1 MVRHTPLC
9 TSFGAEIHG
18 IDLPRITAPQFH
30 LVYALWK
37 RHHVVLFR
45 GQRLADGEFDRF
57 AARFGEI
64 EAGAAA
70 AHPDTEWHAAGAHL
84 DRPPFAQL
92 MHAPEQPGRAGLWF
106 ASLSAAL
113 RSMPAD
119 LASRLRRL
127 AMRHAGSLAM
137 AEPIAFGR
145 VASDDPVQVTG
156 SVHPVVVVQPESGE
170 PTLYLGSRR
179 HSWFAG
185 LAPDES
191 ERLLNIVWSYATAP
205 AVTLH
210 HAWQPGDV
218 LLWNNLTTLH
228 RHDPSPPTA
237 ARRPRHAQ
245 VAGRYVL
252 TSPIQQEAA

>member
-1 MVRHTPLC
+1 MVRHTLLC
-9 TSFGAEIHG
+9 TSFGAQVHG
-18 IDLPRITAPQFH
+18 IDLARITAPQFH
-30 LVYALWK
+30 RIYALWK
-37 RHHVVLFR
+37 QHQVLLFR
-45 GQRLADGEFDRF
+45 GQRLDDSQFDGL

-70 AHPDTEWHAAGAHL
+70 AHGETEWHAAGAHL

-92 MHAPEQPGRAGLWF
+92 MHAPETPGCAGIWF

-127 AMRHAGSLAM
+127 AMRHAGSLSM
-137 AEPIAFGR
+137 AEPIAFRR
-145 VASDDPVQVTG
+145 VANDDPVQVTG
-156 SVHPVVVVQPESGE
+156 SVHPVIVVQPESGE
-170 PTLYLGSRR
+170 QTLYLGNRR
-179 HSWFAG
+179 RSWFAG

-210 HAWQPGDV
+210 HAWESGDV

-228 RHDPSPPTA
+228 RHDRPAAAP
-237 ARRPRHAQ
+237 ARRPWHAQ
-245 VAGRYVL
+245 VRGRYVL

>member
-9 TSFGAEIHG
+9 ASFGAEIHG
-18 IDLPRITAPQFH
+18 IDLARITAPQFH

-37 RHHVVLFR
+37 RHHLLLFR
-45 GQRLADGEFDRF
+45 GQRMADRQFDGLC
-57 AARFGEI
+57 ARFGEVEAG
-64 EAGAAA
+64 EAGAHAE
-70 AHPDTEWHAAGAHL
+70 TEWHAAGAHL
-84 DRPPFAQL
+84 DRPPFAQML
-92 MHAPEQPGRAGLWF
+92 HAPETPGSAGVWF

-113 RSMPAD
+113 HSMPES

-127 AMRHAGSLAM
+127 AMRHAGRLAM

-145 VASDDPVQVTG
+145 VANDDPVQVTG
-156 SVHPVVVVQPESGE
+156 SVHPVIVVQPESGQQ
-170 PTLYLGSRR
+170 TLYLGNRGR
-179 HSWFAG
+179 SWFAG

-210 HAWQPGDV
+210 HAWQAGDL

-228 RHDPSPPTA
+228 RHDPPSRSSA
-237 ARRPRHAQ
+237 CRPWQAQ
-245 VAGRYVL
+245 VRGRYVL

>member
-9 TSFGAEIHG
+9 PSFGAEIHG
-18 IDLPRITAPQFH
+18 IDLPRVTPPQFH
-30 LVYALWK
+30 LLYALWK
-37 RHHVVLFR
+37 RHHVLLFR

-57 AARFGEI
+57 AALFGEV
-64 EAGAAA
+64 EAGACDPGGA
-70 AHPDTEWHAAGAHL
+70 EWQAAGAHL
-84 DRPPFAQL
+84 DQPPFAQL
-92 MHAPEQPGRAGLWF
+92 VHAEEQPSCTGIWF
-106 ASLSAAL
+106 ASLAAAL
-113 RSMPAD
+113 HSMPVE

-127 AMRHAGSLAM
+127 AMRHAGRLAM
-137 AEPIAFGR
+137 AEPIAFRR
-145 VASDDPVQVTG
+145 VANDDPVQVTG
-156 SVHPVVVVQPESGE
+156 SVHPVVIVQPETGE
-170 PTLYLGSRR
+170 HTLFLGSRR
-179 HSWFAG
+179 GSWFAG

-228 RHDPSPPTA
+228 RHDPPAQP
-237 ARRPRHAQ
+237 ARRLRLAQ
-245 VAGRYVL
+245 VGGRYTL

>member
-9 TSFGAEIHG
+9 ASFGAEIHG
-18 IDLPRITAPQFH
+18 IDLARITAPQFH
-30 LVYALWK
+30 LLYALWK
-37 RHHVVLFR
+37 RHHVILFR

-64 EAGAAA
+64 EAQAESERA
-70 AHPDTEWHAAGAHL
+70 DTEWHAAGAYL
-84 DRPPFAQL
+84 ERPPFAHL
-92 MHAPEQPGRAGLWF
+92 MHAPQQAACTGLWL

-113 RSMPAD
+113 RSMPTD

-145 VASDDPVQVTG
+145 VANDGPVHVTG
-156 SVHPVVVVQPESGE
+156 SVHPVIVVQPESGE
-170 PTLYLGSRR
+170 QSLYLGNRR
-179 HSWFAG
+179 QSWFAG

-191 ERLLNIVWSYATAP
+191 ERLMNIVWSYATAP

-228 RHDPSPPTA
+228 RHDPPMA
-237 ARRPRHAQ
+237 ASAQPPRHAQ
-245 VAGRYVL
+245 VRGRYVL

>member
-18 IDLPRITAPQFH
+18 IDLARVTAPQFH

-37 RHHVVLFR
+37 RHHVLLFR
-45 GQRLADGEFDRF
+45 GQRLADGQFDGL
-57 AARFGEI
+57 AERFGEI

-70 AHPDTEWHAAGAHL
+70 AHPETEWHAAGAHL

-92 MHAPEQPGRAGLWF
+92 MHAPEPPGCPGIWF

-127 AMRHAGSLAM
+127 AMRHAGRLSM
-137 AEPIAFGR
+137 ASPIAFRR
-145 VASDDPVQVTG
+145 VANDDPVQVTG
-156 SVHPVVVVQPESGE
+156 SVHPVIVVQPESGE
-170 PTLYLGSRR
+170 QTLYLGNRSR
-179 HSWFAG
+179 SWFAG

-228 RHDPSPPTA
+228 RHDPPAATP
-237 ARRPRHAQ
+237 ARRPWHAQ
-245 VAGRYVL
+245 VRGRYVL